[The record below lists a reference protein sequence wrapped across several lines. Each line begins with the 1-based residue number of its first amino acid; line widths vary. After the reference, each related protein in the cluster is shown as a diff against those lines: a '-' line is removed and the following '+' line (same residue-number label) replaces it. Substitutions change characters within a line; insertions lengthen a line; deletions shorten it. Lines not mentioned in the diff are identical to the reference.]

1 MHNAQKLIENNG
13 SSKEGKIIA
22 SDEEPNEE
30 FVDIQKTYMNGRLY
44 TGLKM
49 NYQGNS
55 IGIASAVGS
64 SIGNRINQ
72 AEQYSKAQS
81 STASRNFPAGGGKN
95 VDRHSKAQSSA
106 AGDNEIG

>member
-22 SDEEPNEE
+22 SDEEPDEE

-49 NYQGNS
+49 N
-55 IGIASAVGS
+55 
-64 SIGNRINQ
+64 
-72 AEQYSKAQS
+72 
-81 STASRNFPAGGGKN
+81 
-95 VDRHSKAQSSA
+95 
-106 AGDNEIG
+106 